1 MTDEIVP
8 VRVDLPEGGA
18 PLRDADSSVAL
29 GTVAGSQVEMA
40 ETALRRLGIANARVH
55 HFGELARVI
64 VDAADIPVV
73 SVEPLR
79 GEVVS
84 LVQSAGFSAVALD
97 MTGTRLPGPS
107 GCPARATTATTGGKS

>member
-8 VRVDLPEGGA
+8 APIDVMDPEA

-64 VDAADIPVV
+64 VNASDIPVV

-79 GEVVS
+79 SEVVS
-84 LVQSAGFSAVALD
+84 LVRSAGFCIVALD
-97 MTGTRLPGPS
+97 MTG
-107 GCPARATTATTGGKS
+107 ARP